1 MPGDSDK
8 RAERQRVILEI
19 LGSGVPVESQKDL
32 VELLQERGITA
43 TQSSISRDLEDLG
56 VVRIEGRYRLGTWDG
71 FEEEDELV
79 RVFAFVMKAETA
91 GPHTTVMTTQPNA
104 ASMVATTLRNA
115 AWPEVVGVLAEAN
128 TLFIATVSHNA
139 QKLLFRRI
147 RALLRD
153 SHPTPRTRLDIGI
166 ME

>member
-1 MPGDSDK
+1 MAP
-8 RAERQRVILEI
+8 
-19 LGSGVPVESQKDL
+19 
-32 VELLQERGITA
+32 
-43 TQSSISRDLEDLG
+43 QSSISRDLEDLG

-91 GPHTTVMTTQPNA
+91 GPHTTVMLTQPNA
-104 ASMVATTLRNA
+104 ASMVATPAQGRLAGGGRR
-115 AWPEVVGVLAEAN
+115 LAEAN

-153 SHPTPRTRLDIGI
+153 SHPAPRTRLDIGI